1 MTAAK
6 RAATL
11 VSSVALGVERAVREA
26 RPYHVTFV
34 CSGNICR
41 SPMGEVI
48 LTRLLAEAGL
58 AEAVRVD
65 SAGTGDWHVGGGAD
79 ARTLTALALHGYD
92 GAAHVAR
99 QFVPDWF
106 AERDL
111 VLAADEGHLRQLR
124 SCAPTDQDREK
135 VLLMREFDPQ
145 AVSAGTLEVDDP
157 WYGDAE
163 DFERCFCEVER
174 SCRGLVDRLRTVIAA
189 TWSR

>member
-1 MTAAK
+1 MTAAGG
-6 RAATL
+6 RPTLEAA
-11 VSSVALGVERAVREA
+11 VAAGVDRAVREA

-41 SPMGEVI
+41 SPMGDVI
-48 LTRLLAEAGL
+48 LSRLLEEAGL
-58 AEAVRVD
+58 ADAVRVD

-124 SCAPTDQDREK
+124 SWAPTDQDREK
-135 VLLMREFDPQ
+135 VRLMREFDPQ
-145 AVSAGTLEVDDP
+145 AVAAGTLEVDDP
-157 WYGDAE
+157 WYGDAD
-163 DFERCFCEVER
+163 DFERCFREVER
-174 SCRGLVDRLRTVIAA
+174 SCRGVLDRLRTVIAA